1 MGTSGVSGLT
11 SRLTESLT
19 QMQEKQ
25 LEALAVPAD
34 AVATSLSGLQT
45 DTVTISEQGY
55 AKSQSLLTNRIAGE
69 KETEKSYLDIKI
81 DTFSSQKSLQNSMN
95 DALGSSL
102 ESVIAQAAFWYGDK
116 RMRNAKMMKDATE
129 SHQEVFA
136 EIQDTIEE
144 KAAEATAPKDQ
155 DGKAIEQAG
164 AASAS
169 GSAPAQAVAA
179 AAAEAVSAPTSEAA
193 VDVEGLSR
201 AASAVASI
209 SIDV

>member
-11 SRLTESLT
+11 SQLTESLT
-19 QMQEKQ
+19 QMQEKR
-25 LEALAVPAD
+25 LETLAVPAD
-34 AVATSLSGLQT
+34 AVSTSLSGLQA

-55 AKSQSLLTNRIAGE
+55 AKSQSLLTNRIAVE
-69 KETEKSYLDIKI
+69 EETEKSYLDIKI

-169 GSAPAQAVAA
+169 DSAPAQAVAA
-179 AAAEAVSAPTSEAA
+179 PAAEAVSAPTSEVA

-209 SIDV
+209 SIEV